1 MQCGRIAT
9 ATGCNL
15 PAGFDIVHNPGGRNF
30 VSVRPEAQNPAM
42 RQQAHTSRALAIA
55 LAALLAAAPAAV
67 PAASKKASKHVVSEE
82 VYRCRN
88 SKGQYEYGQSIPP
101 VCMDQ
106 DVEVLDETGRVMR
119 IIPGRR
125 SLEQVAAQKA
135 AEDAKQAA
143 SQRDRT
149 LLATYLTVADIE
161 RLRDQRL
168 ELLEQQSRVTE
179 QYIANLRERETRLMA
194 DAQRFR
200 PYSSKANAQPLP
212 DHLAEEMVNTVNG
225 LQVYEEEL
233 AKNTAERNQLRAE
246 FDADITRFK
255 ELKGIK

>member
-1 MQCGRIAT
+1 
-9 ATGCNL
+9 
-15 PAGFDIVHNPGGRNF
+15 
-30 VSVRPEAQNPAM
+30 
-42 RQQAHTSRALAIA
+42 LAIA
-55 LAALLAAAPAAV
+55 AAALLVAAPAIV
-67 PAASKKASKHVVSEE
+67 HAASGNTGNRMVSEE
-82 VYRCRN
+82 VYRCRDG
-88 SKGQYEYGQSIPP
+88 KGQYQYGQSIPA

-106 DVEVLDETGRVMR
+106 DVEVLDETGRVVR

-135 AEDAKQAA
+135 AEDEVKAA
-143 SQRDRT
+143 AQRDRT

-161 RLRDQRL
+161 RLRDQRV

-179 QYIANLRERETRLMA
+179 QYIANLREREARLMA
-194 DAQRFR
+194 DAQRYY
-200 PYSSKANAQPLP
+200 PYSTKPNAQPVP
-212 DHLAEEMVNTVNG
+212 EHLAQEMVNTVNG

-233 AKNTAERNQLRAE
+233 TKNTAERNQLRAE

>member
-1 MQCGRIAT
+1 M
-9 ATGCNL
+9 
-15 PAGFDIVHNPGGRNF
+15 
-30 VSVRPEAQNPAM
+30 
-42 RQQAHTSRALAIA
+42 AIA
-55 LAALLAAAPAAV
+55 AAALLVAAPAIV
-67 PAASKKASKHVVSEE
+67 HAASGNTGNRMVSEE
-82 VYRCRN
+82 VYRCRDG
-88 SKGQYEYGQSIPP
+88 KGQYQYGQSIPA

-106 DVEVLDETGRVMR
+106 DVEVLDETGRVVR

-135 AEDAKQAA
+135 AEDEAKAA
-143 SQRDRT
+143 AQRDRT

-161 RLRDQRL
+161 RLRDQRV

-179 QYIANLRERETRLMA
+179 QYIANLREREARLMA
-194 DAQRFR
+194 DAQRYY
-200 PYSSKANAQPLP
+200 PYSTKPNAQPVP
-212 DHLAEEMVNTVNG
+212 EHLAQEMVNTVNG

-233 AKNTAERNQLRAE
+233 TKNTAERNQLRAE